1 MTRFRRFTL
10 AIEFVDY
17 GDVGV
22 DFDGASIEKCG
33 FVTPLTD
40 GVESGLK
47 KEGVAF
53 EDLQGANCAV
63 GVDEGVEFDAAF
75 ATGLTG

>member
-1 MTRFRRFTL
+1 M
-10 AIEFVDY
+10 
-17 GDVGV
+17 GV
-22 DFDGASIEKCG
+22 DFDGAAIEECG
-33 FVTPLTD
+33 FVTPLAH

-47 KEGVAF
+47 EEGVAF

-63 GVDEGVEFDAAF
+63 GVDEGVELDAAF

>member
-1 MTRFRRFTL
+1 
-10 AIEFVDY
+10 
-17 GDVGV
+17 VGV
-22 DFDGASIEKCG
+22 DFDSAPIEKCG

-53 EDLQGANCAV
+53 EDLQRTNCAV